1 VRRSSR
7 LILLLG
13 IFLAVGAFVLIVFLN
28 GSRGPASTPTPAVAH
43 IVTAVV
49 DIPQGTTIT
58 QSMVTVKEVALA
70 DAPGDSFSLPERVIG
85 KAARQ
90 TVVAGS
96 YVPQSAI
103 TGVSGTV
110 DIAGE
115 LKPGERAI
123 ALQFDDPNRAVGFL
137 VQAGNSVDVIVTLQ
151 HLPIGFTFDLDS
163 GKKITPDV
171 PVPNGNPA
179 PQGGAGGTGFQLI
192 PGTAIDAS
200 TAKLLIQNARVVFAQ
215 AQPAAQPTAAATA
228 SPGTVEAV
236 VPGGPVLVV
245 LAVNA
250 QQAEVIEYV
259 QSLVAGTAVQGAPGL
274 TALISLAIRSP
285 QDAQASP
292 DNTSG
297 VVLRTLLDAYGV
309 LPPRLVVVPNQ
320 GR

>member
-28 GSRGPASTPTPAVAH
+28 GGRGPSASPTPAVAH

-58 QSMVTVKEVALA
+58 QSMVTVKEVPLA
-70 DAPGDSFSLPERVIG
+70 DAPGDGFSLAERVIG

-96 YVPQSAI
+96 YVPESAI
-103 TGVSGTV
+103 TGVQGTV
-110 DIAGE
+110 DVAGE

-151 HLPIGFTFDLDS
+151 HLPVGFTFDLDS

-179 PQGGAGGTGFQLI
+179 PQGGAGGTGFQLV
-192 PGTAIDAS
+192 PGTSIEAS

-215 AQPAAQPTAAATA
+215 AQQAAEPTPSA
-228 SPGTVEAV
+228 SPGVGPLV

-250 QQAEVIEYV
+250 QQAEVLEYV
-259 QSLVAGTAVQGAPGL
+259 QSLISGPVTGGTAPV

-292 DNTSG
+292 DNTTG
-297 VVLRTLLDAYGV
+297 VILRTLLDAYGV
-309 LPPRLVVVPNQ
+309 LPPRLVIVGNQ

>member
-90 TVVAGS
+90 SIVAGS

-103 TGVSGTV
+103 TGVQGTV

-151 HLPIGFTFDLDS
+151 HLPVGFTFDLDS

-171 PVPNGNPA
+171 PVPNGNPP
-179 PQGGAGGTGFQLI
+179 PQGGSGGTGFQLV
-192 PGTAIDAS
+192 PATAIDAS
-200 TAKLLIQNARVVFAQ
+200 TAKVLIQNVRVVFAR
-215 AQPAAQPTAAATA
+215 AQPVAQPTAASA
-228 SPGTVEAV
+228 SPTPPTEV

-250 QQAEVIEYV
+250 QQAEVIEYI
-259 QSLVAGTAVQGAPGL
+259 QSLIGAPAPV
-274 TALISLAIRSP
+274 TAQVSLAIRSP

-292 DNTSG
+292 AITTG
-297 VVLRTLLDAYGV
+297 VVLRTLIDAYGV
-309 LPPRLVVVPNQ
+309 LPPRLVVVPNE